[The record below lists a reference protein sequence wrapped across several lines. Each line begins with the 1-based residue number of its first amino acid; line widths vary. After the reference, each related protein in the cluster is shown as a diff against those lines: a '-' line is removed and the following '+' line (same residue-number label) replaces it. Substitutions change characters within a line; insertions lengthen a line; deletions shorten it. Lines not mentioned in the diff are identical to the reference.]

1 MRSSLFSLIALLT
14 LSASA
19 APALSTRG
27 DSSSTCLT
35 DADATKVANNFKDLI
50 NLDFN
55 KTLAREA
62 LCEDFHDYSDGVNE
76 LINAGCKGPN
86 TLGEA
91 TFNSRTEFINGQS
104 KQPPIPFKILNLYHT
119 CSEVIMRWRSSAPGH
134 VNPEQLVTGI
144 VIIETVQNPDSTS
157 SQPWL
162 METVYSEFNSGA
174 WLYDLGNFTAS
185 CTAAGLPKKPNGMM
199 KMSQST
205 SSSAA
210 ASTGTGSY

>member
-1 MRSSLFSLIALLT
+1 MRSFILPALALFT
-14 LSASA
+14 LSTIA
-19 APALSTRG
+19 APAPSTG
-27 DSSSTCLT
+27 TNSQSTCMT
-35 DADATKVANNFKDLI
+35 EADAKKVANNFKDLI

-91 TFNSRTEFINGQS
+91 TFSSRTEFINGQS
-104 KQPPIPFKILNLYHT
+104 TQPPIPFDILNLWHT
-119 CSEVIMRWRSSAPGH
+119 CSTVIMRWRSSAPGH
-134 VNPEQLVTGI
+134 VKPEQLVTGI
-144 VIIETVQNPDSTS
+144 VVIETTPNPDASST
-157 SQPWL
+157 QPFL

-185 CTAAGLPKKPNGMM
+185 CTAAGLPKKANVAG
-199 KMSQST
+199 KMSV
-205 SSSAA
+205 SSSAP
-210 ASTGTGSY
+210 ASTGTGT

>member
-1 MRSSLFSLIALLT
+1 MRSSLFSTIALLT
-14 LSASA
+14 LSAIA

-35 DADATKVANNFKDLI
+35 DSEAQKVANNFKDLI
-50 NLDFN
+50 NLEFN

-76 LINAGCKGPN
+76 LINAGCRGPN

-104 KQPPIPFKILNLYHT
+104 TQPPIPFQILNLWHSCT
-119 CSEVIMRWRSSAPGH
+119 EVILRWRSSAPGH

-144 VIIETVQNPDSTS
+144 VVIETVQNSDSS
-157 SQPWL
+157 SDQPWL

-185 CTAAGLPKKPNGMM
+185 CTAAGLPKKGNGMM
-199 KMSQST
+199 QMSNST
-205 SSSAA
+205 TTSSAA
-210 ASTGTGSY
+210 ASTGTGS